1 MSGTSPAIYRDGIR
15 YGGGFGFNGVTE
27 IKIGDEIYTPNDG
40 LVEIPSSTI
49 TIDAT
54 PTENSTNA
62 VQSGGV
68 YDALQGK
75 QDALT
80 FDSTPTQGSNNPVTS
95 DGIYNA
101 IQAGGGGGSGTIDPT
116 PTQNST
122 NAVQSGG
129 VYSALQGKQDNLLFD
144 QTPTANSTNPVTS
157 GGVYDAIQGAGG
169 GASLI
174 PITSEELAAM
184 WNN

>member
-1 MSGTSPAIYRDGIR
+1 MSGTTPAIYRDGVR

-40 LVEIPSSTI
+40 LVVIPQTTI
-49 TIDAT
+49 EIDAV
-54 PTENSTNA
+54 PTENSENA

-68 YDALQGK
+68 YDALQNKQDSLVFDQAPTENSTNPVTSGGVYDAVQGK
-75 QDALT
+75 QESLV
-80 FDSTPTQGSNNPVTS
+80 FDHTPTINSITPVTS
-95 DGIYNA
+95 DGIY
-101 IQAGGGGGSGTIDPT
+101 D
-116 PTQNST
+116 
-122 NAVQSGG
+122 
-129 VYSALQGKQDNLLFD
+129 ALQGKQDNLLFD